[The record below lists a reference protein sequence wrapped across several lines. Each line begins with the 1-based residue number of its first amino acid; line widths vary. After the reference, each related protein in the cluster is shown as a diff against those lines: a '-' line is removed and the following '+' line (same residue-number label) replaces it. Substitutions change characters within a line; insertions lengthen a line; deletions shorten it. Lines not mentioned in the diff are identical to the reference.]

1 MGKKQA
7 VALLTI
13 TIVVTTGY
21 GGAIAINN
29 SESFTSDAAY
39 GPDAVNQSGLL
50 ISNSDESRYVVQVSI
65 VPERIQKVNVSYE
78 NNTSKTYALSDE
90 PVPLTGIITSPNI
103 TNITPSA
110 PGFTLTTEVASDSR
124 QRYDVEYD
132 IPNTSVLVTVR
143 RYSDGAQEFQTAR
156 VLRCDDSDPRLQR
169 VTVNTSSQDV
179 SIGSRCT

>member
-1 MGKKQA
+1 MDKKQA

-21 GGAIAINN
+21 SGAIAVNN
-29 SESFTSDAAY
+29 SGTFTSDAAH
-39 GPDAVNQSGLL
+39 GLNAVNQSGLL

-103 TNITPSA
+103 TNITHSN
-110 PGFTLTTEVASDSR
+110 PGFTLTADVASDSR

-132 IPNTSVLVTVR
+132 SPSTSVLVTVR
-143 RYSDGAQEFQTAR
+143 RYSDGEQEFQTAR
-156 VLRCDDSDPRLQR
+156 VLRCEGPDPRLQR
-169 VTVNTSSQDV
+169 VTVDMTSQGV
-179 SIGSRCT
+179 SIGARCT